1 MRANRWQIA
10 WAKANPDRVA
20 EYRREWKKRN
30 PEAAKAWNRRYP
42 EKRRAQNLLWKAILS
57 GKIVRPTICQECGQE
72 GRVEAHHPDYSKP
85 FEVLWLCNRDH
96 VAAHRGGE

>member
-30 PEAAKAWNRRYP
+30 PEALKEWKLRYP
-42 EKRRAQNLLWKAILS
+42 EKRRAHNLLWKAILKGQIVKPKICEKC
-57 GKIVRPTICQECGQE
+57 GKE
-72 GRVEAHHPDYSKP
+72 GRIEGHHADYSKP
-85 FEVLWLCNRDH
+85 FEVDWLCNPCH
-96 VAAHRGGE
+96 IAEHRP